1 MSGSSADTESLQF
14 VRVRQDDR
22 LARTVLSELAIEYS
36 HRYGGTSCDW
46 FAKLTKHPADRF
58 ADPDGAFLV
67 VLAGG
72 VPVAG
77 GAYQRVDTQTAEL
90 KRIWTSSAH
99 RRRGLARRVLA
110 ELESDIAERG
120 YRRIVLTT
128 GPRQPEAH
136 GLYLETDY
144 VPLFDR
150 ALEADEIGLH
160 GFEKAIQPGYR
171 LATSA

>member
-1 MSGSSADTESLQF
+1 MSGWSTDTLSLQV
-14 VRVRQDDR
+14 VRVRQNDR

-46 FAKLTKHPADRF
+46 FAKLTKHPDDRF

-67 VLAGG
+67 VLADAA
-72 VPVAG
+72 PVAG
-77 GAYQRVDTQTAEL
+77 GAYQRVDAHTAEL

-110 ELESDIAERG
+110 ELESDITERG
-120 YRRIVLTT
+120 YRHIVLTT

-136 GLYLETDY
+136 GLYLKTDY
-144 VPLFDR
+144 VPLFDQG
-150 ALEADEIGLH
+150 LDADEVGLH
-160 GFEKAIQPGYR
+160 RFEKAVEPAYR